1 MRISIFALCTV
12 LCSRV
17 RAQPYASEITRIS
30 ATTTSVESL
39 WLLPGPSEVAH
50 LYGKRGYDEI
60 LQARDTTATA
70 ESTTTADAT
79 TDTAASETT
88 ETSTSETSKSETTT
102 SETTTSETTASTAE
116 ATTASSTSETTT
128 STTETSETPT
138 STTETTSST
147 ASSSSVAASSSSA
160 TTSTPTSA
168 SSTSTTTSATATAT
182 GSMSKAELAE
192 WNHRGN
198 IAAIVFGGCFIA
210 VFLGV
215 SIVYYIL
222 GRAKARR
229 IAASQ
234 LSKSSQSYS
243 KIPYVAVQEPST
255 DLEVNRP
262 STLYTNNPQEQYNH
276 AVSTP
281 SVSNYSDTL
290 SAVSPIT
297 ADHSFPRD
305 HIPRGHQ

>member
-12 LCSRV
+12 LCSPI
-17 RAQPYASEITRIS
+17 RAQPYASEIAWIS
-30 ATTTSVESL
+30 ATTTSVGSL
-39 WLLPGPSEVAH
+39 WLLPEPSEVAH

-70 ESTTTADAT
+70 DAT

-88 ETSTSETSKSETTT
+88 EPTSSETTT
-102 SETTTSETTASTAE
+102 SETTTSETTTSETTTSETTTSETTTSETTSSTTE
-116 ATTASSTSETTT
+116 TTTATPTSETTT
-128 STTETSETPT
+128 STTD
-138 STTETTSST
+138 TTSST
-147 ASSSSVAASSSSA
+147 ASSSV
-160 TTSTPTSA
+160 TA
-168 SSTSTTTSATATAT
+168 SSTSASASTPASTSSVSATTSATATAT

-198 IAAIVFGGCFIA
+198 IAAIVFGCCFIA
-210 VFLGV
+210 IFLGV
-215 SIVYYIL
+215 AIVYYAL

-234 LSKSSQSYS
+234 LSNSSQSYS
-243 KIPYVAVQEPST
+243 KMPLVAVQEPHST
-255 DLEVNRP
+255 DLEINRS
-262 STLYTNNPQEQYNH
+262 STQYTNNPQAQYNP
-276 AVSTP
+276 AVSDP
-281 SVSNYSDTL
+281 SVSNYSDTP

-305 HIPRGHQ
+305 HILRGHQ